1 MLNYQILST
10 KLNRPTCFHQYFQ
23 RERLDDL
30 LKKNSNRVATIIC
43 AGAGYGK
50 STLISQWIK
59 NKQSIWLSCDADMN
73 ELSTFLGYVVHGFTK
88 EDINSFS
95 ETSKLL
101 ASQNTISDELLINS
115 FISEANTIT
124 KKVHVV
130 FDDFHLLKDP
140 QIIKFLETY
149 LSFPPENIH
158 LLILTRHD
166 PIFSFS
172 KYRLNNAIIEI
183 RMRDLNLTANEL
195 EKYAKTCFD
204 ITLSKEQLD
213 FILLKTEGWFLGIN
227 QLLYAYKEL
236 NISLTNND
244 EVLNQQQFS
253 SYFRDEVISL
263 QSEESQKVLFVCLL
277 FNQFST
283 ELIDRVLNTMYPEI
297 SELVIKNTLINKNN
311 FIISLDAT
319 NNKWFRFHHQFQDAL
334 KLYFKNHQFNNV
346 RSECLQIGG
355 EWLIDHNLYEDGI
368 IKTIESGKIKLAVK
382 RLQKF
387 RYKLLNTDQHARLGN
402 LVSLFPLN
410 IQKSDTELLLIKAF
424 ILENQGKNDALGN
437 LVAELK
443 SVLTDKS
450 LTNQQLGEFKVLQ
463 GHLYNFSGNY
473 KKALTQFDKALELL
487 APYAESIITFTC
499 SHKAL
504 VLSSLNKYNEALSFL
519 NTRLDILN
527 KNQYQSIVRILTSK
541 MLVFG
546 FRSDLRNMQG
556 IIPEII
562 KKSIQ
567 HSFYE
572 THGMALYYQIELNY
586 RTGSHKQCDKLFE
599 ESLKLRYLMRP
610 GWYAHLLSVKAHCY
624 LYTNKEKL
632 QESLTEFESFSKEE
646 NAENIFQ
653 LQKALLIEIALKDKN
668 YKEAFQLHEQT
679 NYHINPPIIFH
690 FLPQV
695 TELKVLLY
703 ANGTNNFNEFYI
715 ASKKLWDYVN
725 SQSQVDLLLKLNILT
740 SVAAF
745 MQHKKEEAYRY
756 MNAALTISED
766 TGDLWVYNEFSQHVL
781 EILSTIK
788 VDELLTS
795 HLKDVLA
802 LLQQLNTSKANG
814 VVFKERDI
822 KILELV
828 SEGYTNKQ
836 IADEMFLSA
845 ESVKKYLYHIFQDLE
860 VKSRMNAVLEA
871 KRLGVIQ

>member
-10 KLNRPTCFHQYFQ
+10 KLNRPTCFHTYFK

-30 LKKNSNRVATIIC
+30 LEKNSNRVATIIC

-50 STLISQWIK
+50 STLVSQWIK

-73 ELSTFLGYVVHGFTK
+73 ELPTFLSYIVHGFTK

-101 ASQNTISDELLINS
+101 ASQNIISDDLLINT

-124 KKVHVV
+124 KKVYVV
-130 FDDFHLLKDP
+130 FDDFHLLKNP
-140 QIIKFLETY
+140 QIIKFLEVY

-158 LLILTRHD
+158 LLILSRHD

-172 KYRLNNAIIEI
+172 KYRLNNSIIEI
-183 RMRDLNLTANEL
+183 RMRDLNLTATEL
-195 EKYAKTCFD
+195 DIYAKTCFD

-213 FILLKTEGWFLGIN
+213 LILLKTEGWFLGIN

-263 QSEESQKVLFVCLL
+263 QSEESQKVLFICSL
-277 FNQFST
+277 FNQFSI
-283 ELIDRVLNTMYPEI
+283 ELINSVLNVIHPEI

-319 NNKWFRFHHQFQDAL
+319 NYKWFRFHHQFQDAL
-334 KLYFKNHQFNNV
+334 KLYFKNHQFNDA

-355 EWLIDHNLYEDGI
+355 EWLINHNLYEDGI
-368 IKTIESGKIKLAVK
+368 IKTIESGKLKLAVK
-382 RLQKF
+382 HLQKF
-387 RYKLLNTDQHARLGN
+387 RYKLLNTDQYARLGN
-402 LVSLFPLN
+402 IVSLFPLN

-424 ILENQGKNDALGN
+424 ILENQGKTDALVN
-437 LVAELK
+437 LVAKLK
-443 SVLTDKS
+443 TALANKS
-450 LTNQQLGEFKVLQ
+450 FTNQQLGEYKVLQ

-499 SHKAL
+499 THKAM
-504 VLSSLNKYNEALSFL
+504 VLNSLNKYSEALSFL
-519 NTRLDILN
+519 NTRLDTLN
-527 KNQYQSIVRILTSK
+527 KNQHQSIVRILTSK
-541 MLVFG
+541 MIVFG
-546 FRSDLRNMQG
+546 LHSDLRNMQG

-562 KKSIQ
+562 KQSTQ
-567 HSFYE
+567 HSFFE
-572 THGMALYYQIELNY
+572 SHGMALYYQIELNY
-586 RTGSHKQCDKLFE
+586 RTGNHKQCDLLFE
-599 ESLKLRYLMRP
+599 EISKLRYLMRP
-610 GWYAHLLSVKAHCY
+610 GWYAHLLSIKTHCY
-624 LYTNKEKL
+624 LYSNNEKL
-632 QESLTEFESFSKEE
+632 QESLIEFESFSKEE

-653 LQKALLIEIALKDKN
+653 LQNALLIEVALKNKN

-679 NYHINPPIIFH
+679 NYHINPPIIFY
-690 FLPQV
+690 FLPHI

-703 ANGTNNFNEFYI
+703 VNNDTSFNEFNT
-715 ASKKLWDYVN
+715 ASEKLWN
-725 SQSQVDLLLKLNILT
+725 FAKSQSQVNLLLKLNIIT
-740 SVAAF
+740 SIAAF
-745 MQHKKEEAYRY
+745 MQHKKEEAYSY

-766 TGDLWVYNEFSQHVL
+766 TGDVWVYNEFSHHVY
-781 EILSTIK
+781 EILSNIK
-788 VDELLTS
+788 VNETLAS

-802 LLQQLNTSKANG
+802 LLQQLNNNTSG

-828 SEGYTNKQ
+828 AEGYTNKQ
-836 IADEMFLSA
+836 IAEVMFLSS

-871 KRLGVIQ
+871 KRIGVIQ